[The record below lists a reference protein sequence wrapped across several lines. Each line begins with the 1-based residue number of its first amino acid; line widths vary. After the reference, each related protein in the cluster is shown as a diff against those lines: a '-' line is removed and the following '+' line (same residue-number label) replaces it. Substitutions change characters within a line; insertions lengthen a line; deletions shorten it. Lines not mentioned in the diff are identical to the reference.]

1 MWLFANYCNP
11 SLDLQKNFWEWQEN
25 VFFGMKLNQW
35 LDKDVFWMQVW
46 NMGQV
51 KESETYPRTKW

>member
-11 SLDLQKNFWEWQEN
+11 NLDLQKNFWEWQEN
-25 VFFGMKLNQW
+25 VLLEMKLNQW
-35 LDKDVFWMQVW
+35 LDKDVCWMQVW

-51 KESETYPRTKW
+51 KESETYSQTKW